1 MPGFQLLSLVPHSVS
16 FERAGVRVFQQ
27 ASRGSNMMLSVKQ
40 AFPHAFRFAIQTGR
54 PTASVI
60 ASDTN
65 TASDGELNSKASPDK
80 GAAAGKL
87 TGAETLKLAKKLIGS
102 RVLVGWPHTY
112 LAMVESISNEMT
124 TYTYDLYN
132 YSTYII
138 QIGLFLEIIF
148 REQRIYR
155 YQLSNTFFLEAPK
168 WTSRAFVM

>member
-1 MPGFQLLSLVPHSVS
+1 MYQSRIASDLTTKLNAVSLATGNWSLGLAPQPISPTRPHKDRRTMPGFQLLSLVPHSVS

-54 PTASVI
+54 PTASAI

-65 TASDGELNSKASPDK
+65 TASDGELNLKASPDK

-87 TGAETLKLAKKLIGS
+87 TGAETLKLAKKLLGS

-112 LAMVESISNEMT
+112 LAMVESISSEMT
-124 TYTYDLYN
+124 TYT
-132 YSTYII
+132 
-138 QIGLFLEIIF
+138 
-148 REQRIYR
+148 
-155 YQLSNTFFLEAPK
+155 
-168 WTSRAFVM
+168 